1 MEMVMGKL
9 LTTAEAAEILGVTP
23 FAVVNAIKRGS
34 LPGVKRGRD
43 WFIDEDD
50 VQKRAKQRAEGKYYK
65 KPRN

>member
-1 MEMVMGKL
+1 MERVMGKL
-9 LTTAEAAEILGVTP
+9 LTTAEAAEILGINPV
-23 FAVVNAIKRGS
+23 AVINAIKRGS

-50 VQKRAKQRAEGKYYK
+50 VQARARLRAEGKYYK